1 MTATGRARDSP
12 EAAQDTRLLAARLKH
27 ERARRSWSIAE
38 LADRSGVS
46 RAMISKVERGEA
58 SPTAALLG
66 RLSGA
71 FGLTL
76 STLLARAESSGDRL
90 SRAAHQE
97 RWTDPA
103 TGYLRRALSPRTG
116 GPLELVGVELPA
128 GARVRYPAS
137 AYAFTYH
144 QILGALGN
152 TSLPGGRGRAR
163 TPSRGLPGAGCPR
176 RVHLR
181 QCRAGEMSLPGG
193 VGSPLAPGSGCPRGP

>member
-1 MTATGRARDSP
+1 MATIGRAQHSA

-27 ERARRSWSIAE
+27 ERAHRSWSIAE
-38 LADRSGVS
+38 LANRSGVS

-97 RWTDPA
+97 HWTDPA

-116 GPLELVGVELPA
+116 GPLELVDVELPA

-144 QILGALGN
+144 QILVVSGTLRFQEGAVEHVLRPGDCLELGAPTECTYAN
-152 TSLPGGRGRAR
+152 AGPGKCRYLVA
-163 TPSRGLPGAGCPR
+163 LVR
-176 RVHLR
+176 R
-181 QCRAGEMSLPGG
+181 
-193 VGSPLAPGSGCPRGP
+193 

>member
-27 ERARRSWSIAE
+27 ERARRSWSIAQ

-128 GARVRYPAS
+128 GGRVRYPAS

-144 QILGALGN
+144 QILVLSGILRFQEGAVEHVLRPGDCLELGAPAECTYAN
-152 TSLPGGRGRAR
+152 AGPGKCRYLVA
-163 TPSRGLPGAGCPR
+163 LVR
-176 RVHLR
+176 R
-181 QCRAGEMSLPGG
+181 
-193 VGSPLAPGSGCPRGP
+193 